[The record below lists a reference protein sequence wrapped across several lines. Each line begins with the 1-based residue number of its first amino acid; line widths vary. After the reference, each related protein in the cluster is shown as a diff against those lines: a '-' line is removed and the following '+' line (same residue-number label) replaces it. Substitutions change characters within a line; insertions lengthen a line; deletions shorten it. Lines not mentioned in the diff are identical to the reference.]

1 MREKS
6 VLDGQ
11 EQGKQVL
18 RREDNG
24 GAQGPVTS
32 PVWLEWTEP
41 GRVAGVEIPKAVGP
55 RMVESL
61 AGWRK
66 DFRFPAR

>member
-1 MREKS
+1 MG
-6 VLDGQ
+6 VL
-11 EQGKQVL
+11 K
-18 RREDNG
+18 
-24 GAQGPVTS
+24 APVTS

-41 GRVAGVEIPKAVGP
+41 GRVVGVEIPKAVGP

-66 DFRFPAR
+66 DFSFPAR